1 MQQVVSQLLSVAPKI
16 TTDMGQPKMDEA
28 VALLDALSHPLPAD
42 DIAALMSLLPS
53 DGDDAC
59 GLNWTILHS
68 VEASPHW
75 PPWDLLGDRENEWVD
90 TFLIRLENAGIRR
103 S

>member
-1 MQQVVSQLLSVAPKI
+1 MQQSISALLNIAPKL
-16 TTDMGQPKMDEA
+16 TSELVQSKMDEA
-28 VALLDALSHPLPAD
+28 VALLDGLSHPLARD
-42 DIAALMSLLPS
+42 DISALMSLLPA

-68 VEASPHW
+68 IEASSDW
-75 PPWDLLGDRENEWVD
+75 PLWDLLGDRENEWVEI
-90 TFLIRLENAGIRR
+90 FLIRLKNAGVEQ

>member
-1 MQQVVSQLLSVAPKI
+1 MQQVVSQLLQVAPKI
-16 TTDMGQPKMDEA
+16 TTDMGPPEMDEA
-28 VALLDALSHPLPAD
+28 VALLDALSDPPAAD
-42 DIAALMSLLPS
+42 DIAALISLLPS

-75 PPWDLLGDRENEWVD
+75 PLWDLLGDRENEWVNI
-90 TFLIRLENAGIRR
+90 FLIRLENAGIRR
-103 S
+103 F